1 VSIDVAPKARQFC
14 HAVCVGDQ
22 IVEAMREQLGIIT
35 EGQAR
40 GRMAELFEL
49 VGIDP
54 ATSSSRT
61 GCCAHWKKSS
71 ASSA

>member
-1 VSIDVAPKARQFC
+1 VAPKAKRFC

-22 IVEAMREQLGIIT
+22 IVEAMREHLGIMT
-35 EGQAR
+35 EGQTR
-40 GRMAELFEL
+40 GRVAELFEL

-61 GCCAHWKKSS
+61 ECCAHWKRSS
-71 ASSA
+71 ASSAWP